1 MDNTILA
8 EIKQIII
15 NNIRSDL
22 NIDDLNGNYQLIG
35 NILDSM
41 AVNTL
46 ILELEHKYGFTF
58 NDDDLQAEYF
68 ETLSTLTELVAR
80 KISG

>member
-15 NNIRSDL
+15 NSIRSDL

-58 NDDDLQAEYF
+58 NDDDLQAEFF